1 MKHFALGPGLLLAAL
16 VLCSCTPRWDVGEDI
31 EGEPVDSGAP
41 ESDRIDEWSIGDQ
54 PEPEDTFF
62 DQSVI
67 HTVDIVLA
75 DGSEDALWADPYT
88 YVPADVTIDGT
99 RLEDVGVRLRG
110 KIGSFRTLDG
120 KPKLKLDFNR
130 YVDGRRFEE
139 LESLSLNNSVVD
151 CSYLKEPIAYAA
163 FNAIGAPQMRTVYT
177 QVTIDGRDYG
187 LYMALDTQA
196 DRFLKRNRDDPSG
209 NLYDGKYVWYGDRN
223 YVLLDFG
230 EGHDDLYQ
238 LEEGEDV
245 GNADIASISAA
256 LTGAWGQPDFYARM
270 GEVIDWES
278 VHRVW
283 AGEQWAG
290 QNDGYCL
297 NKNNYRVYFDPEDGR
312 ADWIQWDMDY
322 SFLRDSDWNRNWRQP
337 TGNLA
342 YACFIDPTCQAAWKA
357 EVERS
362 LATIDD
368 AGLLELHE
376 DLAALTEDAAADDPR
391 RECGRGEIRS
401 WRAYT
406 EDWVENRS
414 ATVRWDWGL

>member
-1 MKHFALGPGLLLAAL
+1 
-16 VLCSCTPRWDVGEDI
+16 
-31 EGEPVDSGAP
+31 
-41 ESDRIDEWSIGDQ
+41 
-54 PEPEDTFF
+54 
-62 DQSVI
+62 
-67 HTVDIVLA
+67 
-75 DGSEDALWADPYT
+75 
-88 YVPADVTIDGT
+88 
-99 RLEDVGVRLRG
+99 
-110 KIGSFRTLDG
+110 
-120 KPKLKLDFNR
+120 
-130 YVDGRRFEE
+130 
-139 LESLSLNNSVVD
+139 
-151 CSYLKEPIAYAA
+151 
-163 FNAIGAPQMRTVYT
+163 
-177 QVTIDGRDYG
+177 
-187 LYMALDTQA
+187 
-196 DRFLKRNRDDPSG
+196 
-209 NLYDGKYVWYGDRN
+209 
-223 YVLLDFG
+223 
-230 EGHDDLYQ
+230 
-238 LEEGEDV
+238 
-245 GNADIASISAA
+245 
-256 LTGAWGQPDFYARM
+256 M